1 MMLLPPIS
9 CPYTQDRR
17 GHLKARKFGQCCN
30 HISEFYSRLSQLSVC
45 RHRDY
50 RGLYLAAWIDLLLN
64 ENEFLL
70 YSRQQSTAVNYYFVH
85 WTKKASDCRQIN
97 ILQNFQKKIISNK
110 ISETAIFCEISLR
123 IRWYFSQIFVIKTF
137 YKRNRHQSCQKSHSA
152 LIFFNFLSR
161 EHTQLP
167 NLRQLQYVT
176 NALWKLQ
183 TNRTNGVFVVWV
195 RVNWGGIYIS
205 LQSNAA
211 WSWLIFIVWR

>member
-50 RGLYLAAWIDLLLN
+50 RGLYFAVWVDLLLN

-85 WTKKASDCRQIN
+85 WTKKASDCCQTY
-97 ILQNFQKKIISNK
+97 ILQNFQKKIISIE
-110 ISETAIFCEISLR
+110 ISETGIFCKLSSR
-123 IRWYFSQIFVIKTF
+123 IRWYFLKFLWSKLSTGEIDINLVSFSIDFLQFLEWRAYSTTQFTTTSIC
-137 YKRNRHQSCQKSHSA
+137 HQRIVKISDKSHKWS
-152 LIFFNFLSR
+152 ICGVGTSKSR
-161 EHTQLP
+161 L
-167 NLRQLQYVT
+167 NLYKFT
-176 NALWKLQ
+176 
-183 TNRTNGVFVVWV
+183 
-195 RVNWGGIYIS
+195 I
-205 LQSNAA
+205 
-211 WSWLIFIVWR
+211 